1 MEAPMTKLCKSE
13 DRGSRIADSGGAPLP
28 IFDRRSSILG
38 LLFAGLVSAY
48 LSHPGNTQAQTSSR
62 ENSAPT
68 KASAASSPTSA
79 GPQEKPPAGFTAG
92 DGTKAPRHDAPTPPT
107 HDSTTPRFCGS
118 HKTREVAPRGRNN
131 TSV

>member
-79 GPQEKPPAGFTAG
+79 GAEEKPPAGFTAG
-92 DGTKAPRHDAPTPPT
+92 RGACVSRTEALLPPPYLPP
-107 HDSTTPRFCGS
+107 HPRFVLAAELS
-118 HKTREVAPRGRNN
+118 LSVARALL
-131 TSV
+131 

>member
-79 GPQEKPPAGFTAG
+79 GAEEKPPAGVTAG
-92 DGTKAPRHDAPTPPT
+92 RCPSTLARDAPGPPLLLP
-107 HDSTTPRFCGS
+107 TTPRLGERNQP
-118 HKTREVAPRGRNN
+118 TTTLAP
-131 TSV
+131 